1 MAKTSKKEG
10 SQPQNLCIQRYLHH
24 FQIDTVSIK
33 LFLKKTKASW
43 YLKFIFKLIVYFM
56 KLLCHFPADYKIK
69 AIGIRPQTS
78 NVVSL
83 KKVFLVLVLVYL
95 FVVVLFISAQ

>member
-1 MAKTSKKEG
+1 
-10 SQPQNLCIQRYLHH
+10 
-24 FQIDTVSIK
+24 
-33 LFLKKTKASW
+33 
-43 YLKFIFKLIVYFM
+43 M

-95 FVVVLFISAQ
+95 FVVVLFISAQWNMSLLILA